1 MEQCP
6 ANLIDQQWQ
15 VTENILNPQHRK
27 RKERIQGQFGC
38 HLKE

>member
-27 RKERIQGQFGC
+27 RKNAFKDNLDAI
-38 HLKE
+38 